1 MEEFI
6 LFTVY
11 GIANGAILAVAAL
24 GFVVVYKA
32 TGVVNF
38 AQGQFLM
45 LGAYLVHQFTT
56 VWGWHWTLAVA
67 ASMAVAVAAGLVIE
81 RLILRRLI
89 GEAFI
94 SVIMVTIGLAV
105 AIYALVLGVWGPQAF
120 PPPEFMPKDTVSIL
134 GAQVSWSRLAAV
146 LVSAVVFA
154 IFGLF
159 FRYSRHGIAMRAVAD
174 DQQAAMVQGISVNR
188 IFAFSWALAAAS
200 AVLGGMLLSQILEVS
215 LEIQTFG
222 IIVFPVVILG
232 GLDSVPG
239 TIVGGLIIGLL
250 YQYVGGY
257 QDDLL
262 GFLPQ
267 NWVGGGLQEI
277 VPFIILVAILL
288 VKPYGL
294 FGQRRIE
301 RV

>member
-1 MEEFI
+1 MEEFT
-6 LFTVY
+6 LFTLY
-11 GIANGAILAVAAL
+11 GLANGAILALAAL
-24 GFVVVYKA
+24 GFVVVFKS

-45 LGAYLVHQFTT
+45 LGAYLIHQFTT
-56 VWGWHWTLAVA
+56 EWGWHWTLAVPA
-67 ASMAVAVAAGLVIE
+67 AMAVAVAVGMLIE

-105 AIYALVLGVWGPQAF
+105 AIYAIVLGVWGPQPF
-120 PPPEFMPKDTVSIL
+120 PAPEFIPKETVEIL
-134 GAQVSWSRLAAV
+134 GAKVSISRLVAV
-146 LVSAVVFA
+146 AVSAVVFTVFA
-154 IFGLF
+154 IF

-188 IFAFSWALAAAS
+188 VFAFSWALAAAS

-215 LEIQTFG
+215 LDIQTFG

-239 TIVGGLIIGLL
+239 TVVGGLIIGLL
-250 YQYVGGY
+250 YQYVAGY
-257 QDDLL
+257 QDSWF
-262 GFLPQ
+262 GFLPK

-277 VPFIILVAILL
+277 VPFVILIAILL

-294 FGQRRIE
+294 FGERRIE